1 MRVMTDAICVIN
13 RLIEVLGGGTVSAK
27 IVKTEAVTTVAEM
40 IKEVVKADPGI
51 KDAFSGEETVR
62 SWFAVAS

>member
-1 MRVMTDAICVIN
+1 MRVMTDAICAIN

-40 IKEVVKADPGI
+40 IKEVVKAGPGI